1 MRRTYSFIYVVNIV
15 FQAIFTLLFH
25 IGTGLLL
32 SWLLVNKIG
41 LPTFTY
47 AVIIIFAVITG
58 VISMVKFILISMNA
72 LDNLEKS
79 HKEKRRKNEHR
90 K

>member
-15 FQAIFTLLFH
+15 FQSIFTLLFH

-32 SWLLVNKIG
+32 AWVLVDKLGLPSFIYAILIILGVVIG
-41 LPTFTY
+41 LM
-47 AVIIIFAVITG
+47 
-58 VISMVKFILISMNA
+58 SMVKFILVSMNA

-79 HKEKRRKNEHR
+79 NEAKRRKNEHR